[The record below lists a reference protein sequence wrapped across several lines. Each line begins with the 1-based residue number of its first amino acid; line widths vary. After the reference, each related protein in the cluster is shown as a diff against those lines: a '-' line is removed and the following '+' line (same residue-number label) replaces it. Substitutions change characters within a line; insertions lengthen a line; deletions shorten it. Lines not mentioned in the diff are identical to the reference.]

1 MLTSE
6 KAALARVRLIY
17 KDLKKRK
24 VKKFLDLDFGPK
36 DKNDIKGNK
45 LSMYK
50 DGNPP

>member
-6 KAALARVRLIY
+6 KAALARVRLMY

-24 VKKFLDLDFGPK
+24 VKKFLDVDFGPK
-36 DKNDIKGNK
+36 DKNDLVRHK

-50 DGNPP
+50 DGNVP